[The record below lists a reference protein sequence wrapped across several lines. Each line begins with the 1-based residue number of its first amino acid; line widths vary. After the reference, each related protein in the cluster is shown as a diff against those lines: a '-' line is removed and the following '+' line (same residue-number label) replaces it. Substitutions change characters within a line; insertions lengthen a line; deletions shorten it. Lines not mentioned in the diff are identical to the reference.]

1 MHFVLPI
8 ISITGNAHVC
18 QAKSLTNRADRVRLT
33 RVRKIAYNPVK
44 SLIGPLANMIT
55 PGQIAESLQVSTAT
69 VRRWSARFA
78 SFLSPHT
85 PGKKRSYT
93 DSDLAIL
100 SRIRDMTKN
109 GMTMDLIAE
118 QLPLMDQP
126 VDPSTAL
133 ITLTDFARSLHS
145 ALDQVAIMTVKM
157 DKQTAWINQV
167 NAWFDLPWYKRLFT
181 KPPKSE

>member
-1 MHFVLPI
+1 
-8 ISITGNAHVC
+8 
-18 QAKSLTNRADRVRLT
+18 
-33 RVRKIAYNPVK
+33 
-44 SLIGPLANMIT
+44 
-55 PGQIAESLQVSTAT
+55 
-69 VRRWSARFA
+69 
-78 SFLSPHT
+78 
-85 PGKKRSYT
+85 
-93 DSDLAIL
+93 
-100 SRIRDMTKN
+100 
-109 GMTMDLIAE
+109 
-118 QLPLMDQP
+118 MDQP